1 MKFRGATK
9 IAIGF
14 GVLTA
19 LVIGGY
25 RIYTTQAIKGA
36 KFDPV
41 IPGRANVVGIDPGAG
56 YSVIV
61 ANQMA
66 QLVQS
71 DSEFQSSD
79 SGSEGASTGS
89 IKKRIP
95 IREMLGTFQGD
106 SRSIG
111 EFVRIMND
119 IKQDEQWPTDP
130 AIWKSEEVDKAMS
143 GDLTLAKKL
152 ERDINMKLDGT
163 PLASVRPA
171 ALYNGILVDF
181 PIPVRIQ
188 SAEGER
194 TVVGRLQLPY
204 RPKLLKSV
212 DQALA
217 TKQADTNMI
226 IGTYAEQARAAM
238 TDPSARENVRKQI
251 QNLYSPASVRSMASA
266 AERVLRGAQVLIN
279 EGHITGAELR
289 EIEAGNKKKYDI
301 RIHLTE
307 EGRRRL
313 WKYSTDRV
321 GSHVLLIVNG
331 IAVAA
336 PRISHQLT
344 QTELTIGGMEDQ
356 VLAREAVDELN
367 AGLKQ

>member
-1 MKFRGATK
+1 MKLRGGTK

-14 GVLTA
+14 GILTA
-19 LVIGGY
+19 LIIGGY

-36 KFDPV
+36 TFAPV
-41 IPGRANVVGIDPGAG
+41 IPGRVNVVGIDPGSG
-56 YSVIV
+56 YSIIV

-71 DSEFQSSD
+71 EGDFQSSD
-79 SGSEGASTGS
+79 SGSEGATSGS

-106 SRSIG
+106 PKAIG

-119 IKQDEQWPTDP
+119 IKQDENWPTDP
-130 AIWKSEEVDKAMS
+130 AIWKSEDIDKAFG
-143 GDLTLAKKL
+143 GDKALAAKL
-152 ERDINMKLDGT
+152 EKDINMKLDGT
-163 PLASVRPA
+163 PLPSVRPA

-181 PIPVRIQ
+181 PMPVRIQ
-188 SAEGER
+188 STEGEH
-194 TVVGRLQLPY
+194 TVVGRMQLPY
-204 RPKLLKSV
+204 RPRLLKSV

-217 TKQADTNMI
+217 TKQADSTMI
-226 IGTYAEQARAAM
+226 VGTYAEAARDAM
-238 TDPSARENVRKQI
+238 KNPAARENVKNEI
-251 QNLYSPASVRSMASA
+251 QKLYSQRNQQTMASA
-266 AERVLRGAQVLIN
+266 AERVMRGAQVLIN
-279 EGHITGAELR
+279 DKHITGAELR
-289 EIEAGNKKKYDI
+289 EVEAGEKKRYDI
-301 RIHLTE
+301 RINLTE

-336 PRISHQLT
+336 PKISHELT
-344 QTELTIGGMEDQ
+344 QSELTIGGMEDQ

-367 AGLKQ
+367 AGLKK